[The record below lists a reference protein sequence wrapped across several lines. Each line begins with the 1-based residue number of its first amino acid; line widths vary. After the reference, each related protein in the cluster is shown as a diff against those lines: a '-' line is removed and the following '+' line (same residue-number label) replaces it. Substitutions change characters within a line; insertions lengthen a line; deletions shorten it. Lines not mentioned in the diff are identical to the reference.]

1 MYKVIEKVIEN
12 RKITLFFTA
21 VIVLAGLYSY
31 YLLPRQES
39 PDVSVPIAM
48 IVTPYPGASAQDVH
62 DLVTEKIE
70 DEVDDLNGYD
80 YCKGVSKEN
89 VSIVTVYFKSD
100 VDNDIAMQDVRN
112 AADDVQEDLPEGTQ
126 ESVVNTDV
134 TEAAGMMISV
144 SGEKYSYDQLES
156 FGEAFKE
163 KLRNIEGISKVDL
176 VGKLNKEVT
185 VDVDIAKL
193 NRLSLSME
201 DLCTVLAAQ
210 NVQIPSGSIE
220 YENGKITVNTPG
232 IYTSVEDIE
241 NTIISVS
248 KDNGVVTELKDIAE
262 IFMETEEGAQKIKSN
277 GQNAVLLAAYFV
289 DNQNIVNIGK
299 DVRRAVETVEKTLP
313 PDLTV
318 NEVIYQPDSVS
329 GSTNEFM
336 LHLII
341 GIFLVLAAVFMAMG
355 IRNALVISTSI
366 PLSILFT
373 FTMMYVNGV
382 QIHQVSL
389 TALIIA
395 LGILVDDAIVVT
407 DNIQVRVDAGD
418 TPAIAAWHGAARC
431 TVPNFS
437 ATMAIILAFAP
448 LLGIPGSPGQ
458 FLHDIPWVVI
468 VSVAASYFVAM
479 LVVPCLMAD
488 FAAAKPERHTVGAVK
503 GFFEKLLILGLKN
516 KKKTIVYAAAALI
529 LVMAIV
535 TPFLTSQFF
544 PYVDKDILY
553 VQITSEKSGDLDLT
567 EALADEAE
575 KKLKEMPEVTDC
587 TLSVGDGLPKFYIT
601 MPPPMP
607 SDDYAQ
613 LLVKFDLHNSKQFQS
628 NVELSHYIQSLLDQN
643 ISGGQFKVRLLE
655 VAIPTDAK
663 VIVRVSGEDISR
675 LAQVS
680 KELKQKISEI
690 PGALNVRDNWNRD
703 SIQLSVD
710 IDEEKAGSLGVSK
723 YDVQKEINIA
733 LYGYDTSVYRSGG
746 NEFNIKVKSNVDS
759 TAMLE
764 NFLIK
769 SSVTGNKIPLKEFA
783 SITYSGKTGGIR
795 TYNGDLA
802 VDILADPRPGYDSS
816 KIENQI
822 ENDILPEMDLENV
835 DITFA
840 GEREDIRENF
850 TALGILAIVSIFLIY
865 SVLLLIFKS
874 FIQPLVILTTIPL
887 SLTGSMLGLFIFRQ
901 PISFTAF
908 LGIISLVGLVVKN
921 GILLIDFINE
931 ARKNGCSV
939 DEACI
944 NAVGRRFNAV
954 ITSAVTIILALI
966 PLAFS
971 GSTLFTPMAVAL
983 MSGLTVSTFL
993 TMVVVPVI
1001 YSLIENR
1008 KKEDHFHFPRLI
1020 ARR

>member
-1 MYKVIEKVIEN
+1 MNKIIKKVIEYRRIA
-12 RKITLFFTA
+12 LFFT
-21 VIVLAGLYSY
+21 VIVILAGAYSY

-48 IVTPYPGASAQDVH
+48 IVTPYPGASASDVH

-70 DEVDDLNGYD
+70 DEMDNLNGYD

-100 VDNDIAMQDVRN
+100 VDNDLAMQDVRN
-112 AADDVQEDLPEGTQ
+112 AVNDVQAELPDGIR
-126 ESVVNTDV
+126 ESTVNTDV
-134 TEAAGMMISV
+134 TETAGMIISV
-144 SGEKYSYDQLES
+144 SGGNYSYDQLES
-156 FGEAFKE
+156 FGEDFKE
-163 KLRNIEGISKVDL
+163 ELRDIEGISRVDL
-176 VGKLNKEVT
+176 VGKLDKEVT
-185 VDVDIAKL
+185 VSVDAAKL
-193 NRLSLSME
+193 NRLALSME

-210 NVQIPSGSIE
+210 NVQIPSGPIE
-220 YENGKITVNTPG
+220 YESGKITVNTPG
-232 IYTSVEDIE
+232 TYTSVEDIG

-248 KDNGVVTELKDIAE
+248 KDSGIVTRLKDIASVS
-262 IFMETEEGAQKIKSN
+262 METEEGVQKIKSN
-277 GQNAVLLAAYFV
+277 GQNAILLTAYFV

-299 DVRRAVETVEKTLP
+299 DVRRAVESVEKGLP

-329 GSTNEFM
+329 RSTNEFM
-336 LHLII
+336 LHLVI
-341 GIFLVLAAVFMAMG
+341 GIVLVLAAVFMAMG

-366 PLSILFT
+366 PLSILIA

-418 TPAIAAWHGAARC
+418 APVIAAYHGAARC

-458 FLHDIPWVVI
+458 FLHDVPWVVI
-468 VSVAASYFVAM
+468 VSVGASYFVAM

-488 FAAAKPERHTVGAVK
+488 FAKAKHEKRRVEVLKT
-503 GFFEKLLILGLKN
+503 FFQKLLVIGLKN
-516 KKKTIVYAAAALI
+516 KKRTVVSAAAALV
-529 LVMAIV
+529 LVMSAV
-535 TPFLTSQFF
+535 MPLLTSQFF
-544 PYVDKDILY
+544 PYVDKDMLY
-553 VQITSEKSGDLDLT
+553 IQINSEKQGDMDRT
-567 EALADEAE
+567 EALAAE
-575 KKLKEMPEVTDC
+575 VENQLKTIPEVTDC
-587 TLSVGDGLPKFYIT
+587 TLSVADGLPKFYIT

-613 LLVKFDLHNSKQFQS
+613 LLVKFNLDHSKQFRS
-628 NVELSHYIQSLLDQN
+628 NVELSHYIQSLLDRN
-643 ISGGQFKVRLLE
+643 ISGGVFKVKLLE

-663 VIVRVSGEDISR
+663 VIVKVSGEEIGR
-675 LAQVS
+675 LVQVAE
-680 KELKQKISEI
+680 ELKQKISEI
-690 PGALNVRDNWNRD
+690 PGALNVRDNWDKD
-703 SIQLSVD
+703 SIQLCVE
-710 IDEEKAGSLGVSK
+710 IDEDKAASLGVSK
-723 YDVQKEINIA
+723 YDVQKEINMA
-733 LYGYDTSVYRSGG
+733 LYGYDASVYRKDG

-759 TAMLE
+759 VAELS
-764 NFLIK
+764 NFYIK

-783 SITYSGKTGGIR
+783 QVTWSDKANTIR
-795 TYNGDLA
+795 TYNGDLT
-802 VDILADPRPGYDSS
+802 VDILADPKPGYDSS
-816 KIENQI
+816 KMENRIEN
-822 ENDILPEMDLENV
+822 EILPQMNLEGVN
-835 DITFA
+835 ITFA

-850 TALGILAIVSIFLIY
+850 TALGLLAVVSIFLIY

-874 FIQPLVILTTIPL
+874 FVQPLVILTTIPL
-887 SLTGSMLGLFIFRQ
+887 SLIGSVLGLFLFRQ

-931 ARKNGCSV
+931 DRKNGCSI
-939 DEACI
+939 DEACV
-944 NAVGRRFNAV
+944 NAVSRRFNAV
-954 ITSAVTIILALI
+954 ITSAITVILALI
-966 PLAFS
+966 PLALS
-971 GSTLFTPMAVAL
+971 NSSLFTPMAVAL
-983 MSGLTVSTFL
+983 MSGLTISTFL

-1001 YSLIENR
+1001 YSIVESR
-1008 KKEDHFHFPRLI
+1008 FKAVQK
-1020 ARR
+1020 